1 MLFYEATR
9 KGSLASREHGE
20 TNVKDSK
27 VSNNSVNVSR
37 VKALDPSEM
46 LCGCPRPSVC
56 LCVCVHLLVHV

>member
-1 MLFYEATR
+1 MLFSFYEATH

-37 VKALDPSEM
+37 VKTLQYSAAA
-46 LCGCPRPSVC
+46 
-56 LCVCVHLLVHV
+56 